1 MLRYAAE
8 FADRYDKIW
17 ADKIGADRIGGN
29 MSRRAE
35 SIERN
40 YKMGAPYSCLSSH
53 TKYVVTQ

>member
-8 FADRYDKIW
+8 FADRY
-17 ADKIGADRIGGN
+17 DKIGADRIGGN